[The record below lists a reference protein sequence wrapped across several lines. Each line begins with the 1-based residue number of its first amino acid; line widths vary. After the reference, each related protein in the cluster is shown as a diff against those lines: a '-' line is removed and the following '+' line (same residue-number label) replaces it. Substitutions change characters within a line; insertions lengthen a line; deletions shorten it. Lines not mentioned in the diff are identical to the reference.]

1 MFKRILLIVPLLIFL
16 TLSLLFI
23 YPIFQGLILLPL
35 DLLVSNYSP
44 WHLAGTILLKNPYM
58 QDSIM
63 QLFPWRH
70 LTYETL
76 IHGVIPFWNPYQ
88 FMGMPFMASM
98 KPMVF
103 YPLNIFFG
111 LGEITAWHLLLLFQ
125 LVGAGFFMYLLVR
138 ELTKNTAAA
147 ILSGISFA
155 YSSLMVGL
163 LEFGSD
169 GNAIIWLPLFLY
181 SAKKYIDTK
190 KGIYLPMLG
199 VSIACSIF
207 AGHLQY
213 LGYELIVTSVFILL
227 YGLHGKAKIGV
238 YVRLLLAGVF
248 GFGIGGI
255 QIVPSFEMFQYSYR
269 GIADSYEVFAGGLLK
284 PFQLVRL
291 LAPDF
296 FGHPATHDLT
306 MGYIEQCGYFGIVP
320 LFFAVYGAITNRKNW
335 FIRFFSIL
343 FIVGILFSLDGV
355 AQILYMLKIPLITSG
370 YGARIFYTTLF
381 SGSLLAGFGLSS
393 FVMSHEELKKRKWV
407 IGYAIITLGILGV
420 SFLLTKVMHTAVP
433 TFTNLKFPIAIM
445 MLFVGSFIAYTLAK
459 KIQPKIITA
468 FFVLAICGITY
479 FDLFRLGYRFLTFS
493 NNKFLYPDTKVTA
506 FIKDYTKDTL
516 GRVYGL
522 AEPELPTY
530 LGVQSVETYNSFYS
544 MRTAILLT
552 TLDGKAGDTLPV
564 NKFLLNKNENLKHI
578 LDFAGTEL
586 VVIDK
591 GKNPASEYF
600 LNSRFE
606 KDLTK
611 VYEDE
616 QFDVYKNNTALPRFG
631 LYYDVKQ
638 TVSDTEALQMLQN
651 NEVDSSKTLI
661 IDEALPRDI
670 VVGTGSAQ
678 LTASTVNSL
687 RFTVDTDVPALF
699 YVSDSYYPGWT
710 ATVNGEDTHI
720 YRANYNFRG
729 ILVSSGVSDIVFQY
743 KPTNWVI
750 YVGIL
755 ILSIFFL
762 VLLVFV

>member
-1 MFKRILLIVPLLIFL
+1 MKKLLFFVPLGIFFV
-16 TLSLLFI
+16 LSLIFI

-63 QLFPWRH
+63 QLYPWRH
-70 LTYETL
+70 LTYEALTSG
-76 IHGVIPFWNPYQ
+76 IIPFWNPYQ
-88 FMGMPFMASM
+88 FMGMPFMAGM

-111 LGEITAWHLLLLFQ
+111 LGEISSWHILLLFQ

-138 ELTKNTAAA
+138 ELIKNTAAA

-169 GNAIIWLPLFLY
+169 GNVIIWLPLFLY

-190 KGIYLPMLG
+190 KGIYLPILG
-199 VSIACSIF
+199 VSIATSVF

-213 LGYELIVTSVFILL
+213 LGYELIVSSVFIFL
-227 YGLHGKAKIGV
+227 YGLQAQAKIWV
-238 YVRLLLAGVF
+238 YVRLLFAAVF

-255 QIVPSFEMFQYSYR
+255 QILPSFEMFQYSYR

-343 FIVGILFSLDGV
+343 FVIGIVFSLDGV
-355 AQILYMLKIPLITSG
+355 AQILYILKIPLITSG
-370 YGARIFYTTLF
+370 YGARIFYTALF
-381 SGSLLAGFGLSS
+381 SGSVLAGFGVSAFIAS
-393 FVMSHEELKKRKWV
+393 NEESKKRKWV
-407 IGYAIITLGILGV
+407 IGYALVTLGILGV
-420 SFLLTKVMHTAVP
+420 SYVLTKVAHTQAP
-433 TFTNLKFPIAIM
+433 TLTNLKFPIAIM
-445 MLFVGSFIAYTLAK
+445 VLFVGSFIAYTLAK

-468 FFVLAICGITY
+468 FFVLAVCGITY

-493 NNKFLYPDTKVTA
+493 NNKFLYPDTKVAA

-552 TLDGKAGDTLPV
+552 TLDGKASDKLPV

-578 LDFAGTEL
+578 LDFSGTEL
-586 VVIDK
+586 VVVDK

-600 LNSRFE
+600 LSSRFE

-616 QFDVYKNNTALPRFG
+616 QFDVYKNNMVLPRFG

-638 TVSDTEALQMLQN
+638 SVSDAEALQMLKN
-651 NEVDSSKTLI
+651 NEIDVSKTLI
-661 IDEALPRDI
+661 LDETLLTDI
-670 VVGTGSAQ
+670 VVGTGSAK
-678 LTASTVNSL
+678 LHTSTVNSL
-687 RFTVDTDVPALF
+687 SFNVDTDVPAMF
-699 YVSDSYYPGWT
+699 YISDSYYPGWT
-710 ATVNGEDTHI
+710 ASVNGIDAHI
-720 YRANYNFRG
+720 YRANYNFRA
-729 ILVSSGVSDIVFQY
+729 VQVPSGVSTVTFQY
-743 KPTNWVI
+743 QPSHWTLYI
-750 YVGIL
+750 SIAL
-755 ILSIFFL
+755 LSII
-762 VLLVFV
+762 VLIVLTFI

>member
-1 MFKRILLIVPLLIFL
+1 MKKLLFFVPIGIFFV
-16 TLSLLFI
+16 LSLIFI

-63 QLFPWRH
+63 QLYPWRH
-70 LTYETL
+70 LTYEALTSG
-76 IHGVIPFWNPYQ
+76 IIPFWNPYQ
-88 FMGMPFMASM
+88 FMGMPFMAAM

-111 LGEITAWHLLLLFQ
+111 LGEISSWHMLLLFQ

-190 KGIYLPMLG
+190 KGIYLPILG
-199 VSIACSIF
+199 VSIASAIF

-213 LGYELIVTSVFILL
+213 LGYELIVTCAFILL
-227 YGLHGKAKIGV
+227 YGLHAKAKIGV
-238 YVRLLLAGVF
+238 YIRLFFAGLF

-255 QIVPSFEMFQYSYR
+255 QILPSFEMFNYSYR

-296 FGHPATHDLT
+296 FGHPATRDLT

-320 LFFAVYGAITNRKNW
+320 LFFTVYGAITNRKNW
-335 FIRFFSIL
+335 FIRFFSVL
-343 FIVGILFSLDGV
+343 FIIGLVFSLDGV
-355 AQILYMLKIPLITSG
+355 AQILYTLKIPLITSG
-370 YGARIFYTTLF
+370 YGARIFYTALF
-381 SGSLLAGFGLSS
+381 SGSLLAGYGVSTFISS
-393 FVMSHEELKKRKWV
+393 SEEIKKRKWV
-407 IGYAIITLGILGV
+407 IGYAIVTLGILGISYV
-420 SFLLTKVMHTAVP
+420 LTKVVHTPAP
-433 TFTNLKFPIAIM
+433 TLTNLKFPIAIM
-445 MLFVGSFIAYTLAK
+445 VLFVGSFIVYTLAK
-459 KIQPKIITA
+459 KIHPKLITA
-468 FFVLAICGITY
+468 FFVLAILGITY

-552 TLDGKAGDTLPV
+552 TLDGKASDRLPV
-564 NKFLLNKNENLKHI
+564 NKFLLNKNENLKRI

-586 VVIDK
+586 VVVDK

-600 LNSRFE
+600 LSSRFE

-616 QFDVYKNNTALPRFG
+616 QFDVYKNNTVLPRFG

-638 TVSDTEALQMLQN
+638 SVSDTVALQMLKN
-651 NEVDSSKTLI
+651 NEIDSSKTLI
-661 IDEALPRDI
+661 IDEALPTDI
-670 VVGTGSAQ
+670 VVGTGSAT
-678 LTASTVNSL
+678 LNSSTVNSL
-687 RFTVDTDVPALF
+687 SFNVTTDTSALF
-699 YVSDSYYPGWT
+699 YISDSYYPGWT
-710 ATVNGEDTHI
+710 ASVNGTDTHI
-720 YRANYNFRG
+720 YRANYNFRAVSVPSG
-729 ILVSSGVSDIVFQY
+729 ISTVTFQY
-743 KPTNWVI
+743 QPSHWTL
-750 YVGIL
+750 YVGIALLSFVVL
-755 ILSIFFL
+755 I
-762 VLLVFV
+762 VLAFI